1 MDRSFSLIGIGGAG
15 CAIANHVHAVL
26 GGCLVHINACDDIAE
41 ERADVTCI
49 ALPTRPR
56 GYRNDPDVCQC
67 VEGARD
73 ELIGLLS
80 VPGPV
85 FLFAGLGGAIGSG
98 AAPAV
103 ARLAAELGID
113 VAGMVTL
120 PFAYET
126 RGVAVAEK
134 AIALLRLACS
144 PLFVHDHDNASRAA
158 ANANLSMHQL
168 LALASSAAVAH
179 VREHIGVVT

>member
-1 MDRSFSLIGIGGAG
+1 MDRTFILIGIGGAG
-15 CAIANHVHAVL
+15 CAIADQVHTML
-26 GGCLVHINACDDIAE
+26 GGRLMHINACEDIAE
-41 ERADVTCI
+41 ERADVKYI

-56 GYRNDPDVCQC
+56 GFRDDTDACQC

-73 ELIGLLS
+73 EFIALLS
-80 VPGPV
+80 MPSQV

-103 ARLAAELGID
+103 ARFAAELGIE

-126 RGVAVAEK
+126 RAGALAEK
-134 AIALLRLACS
+134 AITSLRSACS
-144 PLFVHDHDNASRAA
+144 SLFIHDHGNASRAA

-168 LALASSAAVAH
+168 LDLASSAAVAH
-179 VREHIGVVT
+179 VREHIGVVA